1 MTPYILLLV
10 GLPFGIGLQSA
21 LLFACF
27 LIILTKHRQQL
38 RELPSRV
45 GRSSLIS
52 MGILLVVIAMQML
65 ATLLNPKNPET
76 DIVSFAIGFIPLVI
90 IPGLFSLLKPLDNNQ
105 LKKIELIASIMMG
118 LWALVVI
125 SQSIIG
131 WKISGV
137 SIVTG
142 QPFTRSQGF
151 YSHPLT
157 LAYVGLMLWP
167 LNFVRFTQN
176 YRDIG
181 RAVCLISNMLLLYF
195 SASRTA
201 QAVALLV
208 LVGYVIWNFRGR
220 VRLIIFGL
228 IAALVVGVLVTPNA
242 ISRRFMKLGT
252 EQISEEKESGFVDD
266 RVAFWIVHSNMVK
279 ERPILGHGI
288 NLNRAYRVPYYDAI
302 GLHDFKKA
310 YEAHNQLLQL
320 AAEGGLLCALAF
332 LAWMISLHWNWTEIE
347 LPWRRTRDLTI
358 TALFLGGLTQIAYF
372 DGEVRFALILITSLA
387 FAYRMQKLKP
397 APRD

>member
-1 MTPYILLLV
+1 MSLLTAV
-10 GLPFGIGLQSA
+10 ISLQM
-21 LLFACF
+21 
-27 LIILTKHRQQL
+27 I
-38 RELPSRV
+38 
-45 GRSSLIS
+45 
-52 MGILLVVIAMQML
+52 

-76 DIVSFAIGFIPLVI
+76 DIVSFAIGFIPLVL
-90 IPGLFSLLKPLDNNQ
+90 IPSLFILLKPLDKNQ
-105 LKKIELIASIMMG
+105 IKKIELTAATIMG
-118 LWALVVI
+118 LWSLVVI
-125 SQSIIG
+125 SQSLIG

-142 QPFTRSQGF
+142 QSFTRAQGF

-167 LNFVRFTQN
+167 LNFVRLTQN

-181 RAVCLISNMLLLYF
+181 RIICLISNMLLLYF

-201 QAVALLV
+201 QAVALLL
-208 LVGYVIWNFRGR
+208 LVGYVLWSFRGR
-220 VRLIIFGL
+220 VRLLIFGL
-228 IAALVVGVLVTPNA
+228 IAASVVGILITPNA

-252 EQISEEKESGFVDD
+252 AQISEEKESGFVDD

-320 AAEGGLLCALAF
+320 AAEGGLVCALAF
-332 LAWMISLHWNWTEIE
+332 LAWMISLHWNWSDFEA
-347 LPWRRTRDLTI
+347 PWRRARDLTI
-358 TALFLGGLTQIAYF
+358 VGLFLGGLTQNAYF
-372 DGEVRFALILITSLA
+372 DGEVRFALILVMSLA
-387 FAYRMQKLKP
+387 FAYQMNRFRPSLL
-397 APRD
+397 D

>member
-1 MTPYILLLV
+1 MTPYILLLI
-10 GLPFGIGLQSA
+10 GLPFGIGLQSG
-21 LLFACF
+21 LLFVCF
-27 LIILTKHRQQL
+27 ISILTKHRKQL
-38 RELPSRV
+38 TELKNRV
-45 GRSSLIS
+45 GRTTVLSMSLLTAVIS
-52 MGILLVVIAMQML
+52 LQMI

-76 DIVSFAIGFIPLVI
+76 DIVSFAIGFIPLVL
-90 IPGLFSLLKPLDNNQ
+90 IPSLFILLKPLDKNQ
-105 LKKIELIASIMMG
+105 IKKIELTAATIMG
-118 LWALVVI
+118 LWSLVVI
-125 SQSIIG
+125 SQSLIG

-142 QPFTRSQGF
+142 QSFTRAQGF

-167 LNFVRFTQN
+167 LNFVRLTQN

-181 RAVCLISNMLLLYF
+181 RIICLISNMLLLYF

-201 QAVALLV
+201 QAVALLL
-208 LVGYVIWNFRGR
+208 LVGYVLWSFRGR
-220 VRLIIFGL
+220 VRLLIFGL
-228 IAALVVGVLVTPNA
+228 IAASVVGILITPNA

-252 EQISEEKESGFVDD
+252 AQISEEKESGFVDD

-320 AAEGGLLCALAF
+320 AAEGGLVCALAF
-332 LAWMISLHWNWTEIE
+332 LAWMISLHWNWSDFEA
-347 LPWRRTRDLTI
+347 PWRRARDLTI
-358 TALFLGGLTQIAYF
+358 VGLFLGGLTQNAYF
-372 DGEVRFALILITSLA
+372 DGEVRFALILVMSLA
-387 FAYRMQKLKP
+387 FAYQMNRFRPSLL
-397 APRD
+397 D

>member
-1 MTPYILLLV
+1 
-10 GLPFGIGLQSA
+10 
-21 LLFACF
+21 
-27 LIILTKHRQQL
+27 
-38 RELPSRV
+38 
-45 GRSSLIS
+45 
-52 MGILLVVIAMQML
+52 MGILLAVIAMQML

-252 EQISEEKESGFVDD
+252 EQISEEKESGYADD
-266 RVAFWIVHSNMVK
+266 RIAFWIVHANMVK

-288 NLNRAYRVPYYDAI
+288 HLGKEYRMPYYEAI
-302 GLHDFKKA
+302 GLPNFKKA

-320 AAEGGLLCALAF
+320 AAEGGIFCMFAF
-332 LAWMISLHWNWTEIE
+332 LAWAFSLHFHGSN
-347 LPWRRTRDLTI
+347 LPRLLQKARDLTI
-358 TALFLGGLTQIAYF
+358 FALLLGGMTQNAYF
-372 DGEVRFALILITSLA
+372 DGEVRFVMVLLLAGMFGFRQPSALREVLT
-387 FAYRMQKLKP
+387 
-397 APRD
+397 